1 VQCEWEFEC
10 GGEIGERD
18 ERVNGEKRAGFSRPI
33 KGTYADKEERDKL
46 KISIA
51 S

>member
-1 VQCEWEFEC
+1 MKGMKSEW
-10 GGEIGERD
+10 
-18 ERVNGEKRAGFSRPI
+18 EKRAGFSRPI

-46 KISIA
+46 KFSIA